1 MTANTYYLSLSIPM
15 KWLQMVKQ
23 KSNAPDLAEE
33 ADVSLLE
40 ITQAT
45 TAIFADLYFRMPFLF
60 FIKHGEKKVS
70 LSNGD
75 EFLGK
80 AGDLMVFPAGASV
93 TMENRPMYDKSY
105 RADGVGF
112 NTRLIDDVFSDQP
125 INAQKQQVYIL
136 RAEEYQ
142 PFEIL
147 ELIKD
152 TLNNEKLPPIIRRHR
167 LLEPL
172 LWLKQHG
179 VVLTGDSDGQPLS
192 KIRRIIEQD
201 LSYSWRVNDI
211 AQMLAMS
218 EPTFRRWLA
227 KSDLSFSKIL
237 NNSRLEYGLSLLQTT
252 DMQISQIA
260 LECGFKTPS
269 HFSDSFRK
277 RFNIA
282 PKMIRFTDI

>member
-1 MTANTYYLSLSIPM
+1 
-15 KWLQMVKQ
+15 MVAIDNKP
-23 KSNAPDLAEE
+23 SELVEE

-45 TAIFADLYFRMPFLF
+45 TAVFADLYFRMPFLF
-60 FIKHGEKKVS
+60 FIKHGEKKVT

-75 EFLGK
+75 VFLGK
-80 AGDLMVFPAGASV
+80 AGDLMIFPAGASV
-93 TMENRPMYDKSY
+93 TMENRPLYDKNY

-112 NTRLIDDVFSDQP
+112 NTKLIDEVFSDQP
-125 INAQKQQVYIL
+125 LHGQKQDIYIL
-136 RAEEYQ
+136 RADEHQ

-152 TLNNEKLPPIIRRHR
+152 TLNHDKLPQIIRHHR

-172 LWLKQHG
+172 LWLKDKG
-179 VVLTGDSDGQPLS
+179 VVLSAHSDSQPLS

-201 LSYSWRVNDI
+201 LSHSWRANDI

-218 EPTFRRWLA
+218 EPTFRRWLS

>member
-1 MTANTYYLSLSIPM
+1 M

-33 ADVSLLE
+33 ADVSILE

-152 TLNNEKLPPIIRRHR
+152 TLNHEKLPPIIRRHR

-201 LSYSWRVNDI
+201 LSYSWRANDI

>member
-1 MTANTYYLSLSIPM
+1 
-15 KWLQMVKQ
+15 MVTQ
-23 KSNAPDLAEE
+23 KSSSPDLAEE

-45 TAIFADLYFRMPFLF
+45 TAVFADLYFRMPFLF

-80 AGDLMVFPAGASV
+80 TGDLMVFPAGASV

-179 VVLTGDSDGQPLS
+179 VVLKGDSDSQPLS
-192 KIRRIIEQD
+192 KIRGIIEQD
-201 LSYSWRVNDI
+201 LSYSWRANDI

>member
-1 MTANTYYLSLSIPM
+1 
-15 KWLQMVKQ
+15 MVTQDIKTP
-23 KSNAPDLAEE
+23 KFVGE

-45 TAIFADLYFRMPFLF
+45 TAIFANLYFRMPFLF
-60 FIKHGEKKVS
+60 FIKHGEKKVT

-75 EFLGK
+75 EFLGR
-80 AGDLMVFPAGASV
+80 AGDLMVFPAGASL

-112 NTRLIDDVFSDQP
+112 NTKLIDDVFADQP
-125 INAQKQQVYIL
+125 FHAQKQQVYIL
-136 RAEEYQ
+136 QADEHR

-152 TLNNEKLPPIIRRHR
+152 TLSNEKLPPIIRQHR

-172 LWLKQHG
+172 LWLKERG
-179 VVLTGDSDGQPLS
+179 VVLTAHSDSQPLS
-192 KIRRIIEQD
+192 KIRRIIERD
-201 LSYSWRVNDI
+201 LSHSWRANDI
-211 AQMLAMS
+211 AQILAMS

-252 DMQISQIA
+252 DMKISQIA

>member
-1 MTANTYYLSLSIPM
+1 M

-201 LSYSWRVNDI
+201 LSYSWRANDI